1 MISKGI
7 GMKNLQMWIDT
18 FSEIHEEKQLP
29 FNTHFA
35 KKQLSEDECQIYT
48 IFHAA
53 VLLADGVITDEQQR
67 LYKFWLPSISDNIS
81 LSELLQSAL
90 NFSPEDLKIAINIIE
105 KDNLFIHFILD
116 TLVFCYVSGEINHT
130 KKEIINE
137 IINILN
143 IDEKDFSDIIKA
155 TQSILGISNEEK
167 VFIEENSIINS
178 LSQSSWVEFSVGN
191 IFLKHEI
198 SITMRISTRPRSNH
212 SLVVMLSSI
221 YSDFK
226 LIVNEG
232 NIVHSGEVIAI
243 NENNKEDKILSTFS
257 GYITAITPTDSYTN
271 IQFRY
276 HPIII

>member
-67 LYKFWLPSISDNIS
+67 LYKFWLPSISDNTS

-105 KDNLFIHFILD
+105 KDNLSIHFILD
-116 TLVFCYVSGEINHT
+116 TLVFCYVSGEINHAQ
-130 KKEIINE
+130 KEIINE
-137 IINILN
+137 IVNILN
-143 IDEKDFSDIIKA
+143 IDEKDFSDIVKA
-155 TQSILGISNEEK
+155 TQSVLGISNEEK

-178 LSQSSWVEFSVGN
+178 LSQSLWTEFSVGN
-191 IFLKHEI
+191 IFLKNEI
-198 SITMRISTRPRSNH
+198 SIIINTKKSTIIQWYMPFT
-212 SLVVMLSSI
+212 
-221 YSDFK
+221 YPDFK
-226 LIVNEG
+226 LIVNKG
-232 NIVHSGEVIAI
+232 DIVHSGGVVAI

-257 GYITAITPTDSYTN
+257 GYITAITPTDSHTN

>member
-53 VLLADGVITDEQQR
+53 VLLADGVITDEQRR
-67 LYKFWLPSISDNIS
+67 LYKFWLPSISDNTS
-81 LSELLQSAL
+81 LSELLQSAS

-105 KDNLFIHFILD
+105 KDNLSIHFILD
-116 TLVFCYVSGEINHT
+116 TLVFCYVSGGINHAQ
-130 KKEIINE
+130 KEIINE

-143 IDEKDFSDIIKA
+143 ITEKDFNDIIKA
-155 TQSILGISNEEK
+155 TQSVLGIRNEEK

-178 LSQSSWVEFSVGN
+178 LSQSLWTEFSVGN
-191 IFLKHEI
+191 IFLKNEI
-198 SITMRISTRPRSNH
+198 SIIINTKKSTINSGLMVFMYP
-212 SLVVMLSSI
+212 
-221 YSDFK
+221 DFK

-232 NIVHSGEVIAI
+232 DIVHSGEVIAI
-243 NENNKEDKILSTFS
+243 NKNNKNDKISSTFS
-257 GYITAITPTDSYTN
+257 GYITAITPNDRYSE
-271 IQFRY
+271 IQFKY

>member
-7 GMKNLQMWIDT
+7 GMKNLQMWVDT
-18 FSEIHEEKQLP
+18 FSEIYEEKQLP

-35 KKQLSEDECQIYT
+35 KKQLSVDECQIYA

-53 VLLADGVITDEQQR
+53 VLLADGVITDEQRR

-105 KDNLFIHFILD
+105 KDNLSIHFILD
-116 TLVFCYVSGEINHT
+116 TLVFCYVSGEINHAQ
-130 KKEIINE
+130 KEIINE

-155 TQSILGISNEEK
+155 TQSVLGISNEEK
-167 VFIEENSIINS
+167 VFIEDNSIINS
-178 LSQSSWVEFSVGN
+178 LSQSSWTEFSVGN
-191 IFLKHEI
+191 IFLKDTI
-198 SITMRISTRPRSNH
+198 LITMKIRTRF
-212 SLVVMLSSI
+212 SSEPFSWFVDK
-221 YSDFK
+221 YPEFK
-226 LIVNEG
+226 LIVNKSD
-232 NIVHSGEVIAI
+232 IIHSDEVIAI
-243 NENNKEDKILSTFS
+243 NEKNEDDKILSTFN
-257 GYITAITPTDSYTN
+257 GYITAITPNDSHSD

>member
-29 FNTHFA
+29 FNTHFE
-35 KKQLSEDECQIYT
+35 KKQSSEDESQIYT

-53 VLLADGVITDEQQR
+53 VLLADGVITDEQRR
-67 LYKFWLPSISDNIS
+67 LYKFWLPSISDNTS
-81 LSELLQSAL
+81 LNELLQSVL

-116 TLVFCYVSGEINHT
+116 TLVFCYISGEINHT
-130 KKEIINE
+130 QKEIINE

-143 IDEKDFSDIIKA
+143 IDKKDFNDIIKA
-155 TQSILGISNEEK
+155 TQSVLGISNEEK

-178 LSQSSWVEFSVGN
+178 LSQSSWTEFLVKN
-191 IFLKHEI
+191 VFLKDEAL
-198 SITMRISTRPRSNH
+198 ITMQIRTKNSSDPFSWPINRS
-212 SLVVMLSSI
+212 SE
-221 YSDFK
+221 FK
-226 LIVNEG
+226 LIVNRG
-232 NIVHSGEVIAI
+232 DIIHSGEVIAI
-243 NENNKEDKILSTFS
+243 NKNNKNDNISSTFS
-257 GYITAITPTDSYTN
+257 SYITAITPNDRYSE
-271 IQFRY
+271 IQFKY

>member
-53 VLLADGVITDEQQR
+53 VLLADGVITDEQRR
-67 LYKFWLPSISDNIS
+67 LYKFWLPSISDNTS
-81 LSELLQSAL
+81 LSELLQSAS

-105 KDNLFIHFILD
+105 KDNLSIHFILD
-116 TLVFCYVSGEINHT
+116 TLVFCYVSGGINHAQ
-130 KKEIINE
+130 KEIINE

-143 IDEKDFSDIIKA
+143 ITEKDFNDIIKA
-155 TQSILGISNEEK
+155 TQSVLGISNEEK

-178 LSQSSWVEFSVGN
+178 LSQSSWTEFSVGN
-191 IFLKHEI
+191 IFLKDEAL
-198 SITMRISTRPRSNH
+198 ITMQIRTKFSG
-212 SLVVMLSSI
+212 LLLWAKDMSSE
-221 YSDFK
+221 FK
-226 LIVNEG
+226 LIVNRG
-232 NIVHSGEVIAI
+232 DIIHSGEVIAI
-243 NENNKEDKILSTFS
+243 NKNNKNDKISSTFS
-257 GYITAITPTDSYTN
+257 GYITAITPNDLGSE
-271 IQFRY
+271 IQFKY

>member
-1 MISKGI
+1 
-7 GMKNLQMWIDT
+7 MKNLQMWIDT

-53 VLLADGVITDEQQR
+53 VLLADGVITDEQRR
-67 LYKFWLPSISDNIS
+67 LYKFWLPSISDNTS
-81 LSELLQSAL
+81 LSELLQSAS

-105 KDNLFIHFILD
+105 KDNLSIHFILD
-116 TLVFCYVSGEINHT
+116 TLVFCYVSGGINHAQ
-130 KKEIINE
+130 KEIINE

-143 IDEKDFSDIIKA
+143 ITEKDFNDIIKA
-155 TQSILGISNEEK
+155 TQSVLGIRNEEK

-178 LSQSSWVEFSVGN
+178 LSQSLWTEFSVGN
-191 IFLKHEI
+191 IFLKNEI
-198 SITMRISTRPRSNH
+198 SIIINTKKSTINSGLMVFMYP
-212 SLVVMLSSI
+212 
-221 YSDFK
+221 DFK

-232 NIVHSGEVIAI
+232 DIVHSGEVIAI
-243 NENNKEDKILSTFS
+243 NKNNKNDKISSTFS
-257 GYITAITPTDSYTN
+257 GYITAITPNDRYSE
-271 IQFRY
+271 IQFKY

>member
-53 VLLADGVITDEQQR
+53 VLLADGVITDEQRR
-67 LYKFWLPSISDNIS
+67 LYKFWLPSISDNTS
-81 LSELLQSAL
+81 LSELLQSAS

-105 KDNLFIHFILD
+105 KDNLSIHFILD
-116 TLVFCYVSGEINHT
+116 TLVFCYVSGGINHAQ
-130 KKEIINE
+130 KEIINE

-143 IDEKDFSDIIKA
+143 ITEKDFNDIIKA
-155 TQSILGISNEEK
+155 TQSVLGISNEEK
-167 VFIEENSIINS
+167 VFIEENSIINF
-178 LSQSSWVEFSVGN
+178 LSQSLWTEFSVGN
-191 IFLKHEI
+191 IFLKNEI
-198 SITMRISTRPRSNH
+198 SIIINTKKSTINSGRMVFMYP
-212 SLVVMLSSI
+212 
-221 YSDFK
+221 DFK

-232 NIVHSGEVIAI
+232 DIVHSGEVIAI
-243 NENNKEDKILSTFS
+243 NKNNKNDKISSTFS
-257 GYITAITPTDSYTN
+257 GYITAITPNDLYSE
-271 IQFRY
+271 IQFKY

>member
-53 VLLADGVITDEQQR
+53 VLLADGVITDEQRR
-67 LYKFWLPSISDNIS
+67 LYKFWLPSISDNTS
-81 LSELLQSAL
+81 LSELLQSAS

-105 KDNLFIHFILD
+105 KDNLSIHFILD
-116 TLVFCYVSGEINHT
+116 TLVFCYVSGEINHAQ
-130 KKEIINE
+130 KEIINE

-143 IDEKDFSDIIKA
+143 IDEKDFNDIIKA
-155 TQSILGISNEEK
+155 TQSVLGISNEEK
-167 VFIEENSIINS
+167 VFIEENSIINF
-178 LSQSSWVEFSVGN
+178 LSQSLWTEFSVGN
-191 IFLKHEI
+191 IFLKNEI
-198 SITMRISTRPRSNH
+198 SIIINTKKSTTNSWYMAFTYP
-212 SLVVMLSSI
+212 
-221 YSDFK
+221 DFK

-232 NIVHSGEVIAI
+232 DIVHSGEVIAI

-271 IQFRY
+271 IQFKY